1 MCGRYTLRTSSTQ
14 LAENFQLLREHP
26 LQPRYNIAPT
36 QPVAAVRLAGSSR
49 ELSLLHWGLIPS
61 WSKDLKRVARM
72 IDARAETIA
81 TKPSFRSAFRHR
93 RYLIPADGYYE

>member
-1 MCGRYTLRTSSTQ
+1 M
-14 LAENFQLLREHP
+14 
-26 LQPRYNIAPT
+26 QPRYNIAPT
-36 QPVAAVRLAGSSR
+36 QLVAAVRLVETSR
-49 ELSLLHWGLIPS
+49 KLSPLHWGLIPS

-72 IDARAETIA
+72 IDARAETNA